1 MRWIFFFSLLISYAE
16 AVSEKLQVCTMT
28 INSADESLS
37 FQKNLSSE
45 HFEFIELVPDP
56 SDILDKNDERWLSK
70 ACRQEDVRC
79 DILIISGHFAG
90 MFFGS
95 NNDYTLSI
103 YELER
108 MACRGECPNIFQ
120 NLKEVFLFG
129 CNTMAHKGQIHRT
142 PEEYLRIL
150 VEDYDMPKSMAELVV
165 AGRFSV
171 FDFTFKG
178 KVEHIFSDKTRI
190 YGFTELS
197 PLGSQAKNA
206 LNKYFTGILSE
217 YGSYHNYLIQKFYQ
231 TQEKSVNK
239 HFNQAFSPLSAVQ
252 QSYGMDSSHPWYHS
266 FQKICQLYS
275 DQTSSEEKL
284 QVVQNLFESQESLM
298 AMPAIKK
305 FLEKEKAHFSEE
317 EQRFFDQIKRM
328 EKVRENF
335 FSAYFGLS
343 SHLIYIKSVV
353 LHFLNLMGWLDQE
366 NYQRELTHTLRPS
379 IEQPSL
385 QSFDIVETLLEYD
398 HIDHRDIVIGFQDL
412 PENYL
417 QNIWS
422 ILLVDLL
429 KISHPQL
436 HSQLMEYCLESEQK
450 GDLVICYQV
459 FKTLGHLRVKD
470 KGLLETMAEFLNK
483 EDDGLIY
490 YALYGLAYARVKDPK
505 IQFEIVKK
513 MYHVNSWIRLQA
525 LHTLDYLGLFQQEE
539 HLRKLLREMLETEPS
554 KKVISTGREILRK
567 IVP

>member
-1 MRWIFFFSLLISYAE
+1 
-16 AVSEKLQVCTMT
+16 
-28 INSADESLS
+28 
-37 FQKNLSSE
+37 
-45 HFEFIELVPDP
+45 
-56 SDILDKNDERWLSK
+56 
-70 ACRQEDVRC
+70 
-79 DILIISGHFAG
+79 
-90 MFFGS
+90 
-95 NNDYTLSI
+95 
-103 YELER
+103 
-108 MACRGECPNIFQ
+108 
-120 NLKEVFLFG
+120 
-129 CNTMAHKGQIHRT
+129 MAHKGQIHRT

-150 VEDYDMPKSMAELVV
+150 VEEYDMPKSMAELVV

-178 KVEHIFSDKTRI
+178 KVEHIFSENTRI

-206 LNKYFTGILSE
+206 LDQYFTGIRSE
-217 YGSYHNYLIQKFYQ
+217 YGSYYNYLMQNFYQ
-231 TQEKSVNK
+231 TQEKSVNN

-252 QSYGMDSSHPWYHS
+252 QSYGMSSSHPWYDS

-275 DQTSSEEKL
+275 DQVDSKEKL

-317 EQRFFDQIKRM
+317 EQELFNQIKKM
-328 EKVRENF
+328 EKVQKNF
-335 FSAYFGLS
+335 LSAYSGLNP
-343 SHLIYIKSVV
+343 HLVYIKSVV

-366 NYQRELTHTLRPS
+366 NYQREITHTLRPS

-398 HIDHRDIVIGFQDL
+398 HINHQDIVLGFHDL

-429 KISHPQL
+429 KINHPQL
-436 HSQLMEYCLESEQK
+436 QSQLMEYCLESEQQ
-450 GDLVICYQV
+450 GNLVICYQV
-459 FKTLGHLRVKD
+459 FKTLGHLRVHD
-470 KGLLETMAEFLNK
+470 KPILETMAEFLSK
-483 EDDGLIY
+483 EDDGLVY
-490 YALYGLAYARVKDPK
+490 YALYGLAYSRVRDSK

-525 LHTLDYLGLFQQEE
+525 LHALDYLGLFQQEE
-539 HLRKLLREMLETEPS
+539 LLRQLLREMLETEPS
-554 KKVISTGREILRK
+554 ETVILAGREILRK
-567 IVP
+567 VVP